1 MIVLLSTSENIILIK
16 GFFLIFSDSD
26 LQRPVEISLNKIRP
40 YLLEDGGDFNL
51 IKIENGCVY
60 LRLEGACKKCP
71 SSHATLKNKIERQL
85 KIDIHPEIKVI
96 KVD

>member
-1 MIVLLSTSENIILIK
+1 M
-16 GFFLIFSDSD
+16 IFSDDD
-26 LQRPVEISLNKIRP
+26 LQKPVRISLEKIRP
-40 YLLEDGGDFNL
+40 YLLKDGGDLNL

-60 LRLEGACKKCP
+60 LRLEGACKGCP
-71 SSHATLKNKIERQL
+71 GSSATLKNKIEHQL